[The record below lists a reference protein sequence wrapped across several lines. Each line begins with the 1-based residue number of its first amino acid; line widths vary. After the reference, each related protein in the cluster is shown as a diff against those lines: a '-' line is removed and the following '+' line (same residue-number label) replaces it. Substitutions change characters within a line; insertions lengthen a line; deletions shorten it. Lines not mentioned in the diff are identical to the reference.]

1 MLVDAMEEVD
11 AVEIRL
17 LEALSPDGEDV
28 SACTKLDMRLLIRCE
43 LGPGLEG
50 SNRDSRFRV
59 LPPSSVFVE
68 GVLLGSL
75 LLLSRPRGG

>member
-17 LEALSPDGEDV
+17 LEALSPDGVGE
-28 SACTKLDMRLLIRCE
+28 SACIKLDMRLLIRCVF
-43 LGPGLEG
+43 GPGLEG
-50 SNRDSRFRV
+50 SNRDSRFR
-59 LPPSSVFVE
+59 LLSLSSVFVE
-68 GVLLGSL
+68 GVLLDS